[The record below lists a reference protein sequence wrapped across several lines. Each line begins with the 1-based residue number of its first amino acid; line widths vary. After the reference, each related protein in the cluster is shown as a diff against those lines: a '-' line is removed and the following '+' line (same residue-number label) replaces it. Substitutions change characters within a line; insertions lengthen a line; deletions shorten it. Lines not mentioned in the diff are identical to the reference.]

1 MIFFAKN
8 YGRLRVFEIAQHVRI
23 LLTPTRL
30 LVLVAF
36 HCAKKALQAV
46 GEYISHEVK
55 NLHVYTC
62 ICSLLTE
69 QKKLVLFVFCA
80 KVSNAQDTS

>member
-1 MIFFAKN
+1 MC
-8 YGRLRVFEIAQHVRI
+8 I
-23 LLTPTRL
+23 LNCTMHYMLGFCLHPPGL
-30 LVLVAF
+30 FYNDESFGFGGLSL
-36 HCAKKALQAV
+36 CKKALQAV

-62 ICSLLTE
+62 VCYLLME
-69 QKKLVLFVFCA
+69 QKELVLFVFCA